1 MTQFLK
7 NNPHT
12 YFVCRSTCSTLLT
25 EEYWRCPPQLTWPPS
40 LSMTGLTFPSA
51 QKKIVWSKRRTLKFS
66 INIFSEDRVDRSVS
80 TMSPQCYTHW
90 QTDQAV
96 SRETV
101 LWQFAPHN
109 DFFLFFFLSRET
121 QTFIKLD
128 YVNQQQKSTETET
141 HWWRQ
146 RDRDGTTCSYTTL
159 HQTVF
164 PINFQSWFYLN
175 VHFPGLWQMIS
186 KRSTAAVIALLI
198 NFRMKTSAVIK
209 FKQQVVKPSFST
221 FCKLK
226 LG

>member
-7 NNPHT
+7 TNPQT
-12 YFVCRSTCSTLLT
+12 YFVCRSTCRQNPVCSHGGTLTASSSAELLSDLLP
-25 EEYWRCPPQLTWPPS
+25 CPWLDS
-40 LSMTGLTFPSA
+40 HLLLHR
-51 QKKIVWSKRRTLKFS
+51 KKLVWSKCRTWKFS

-80 TMSPQCYTHW
+80 TTSPQCYTHR
-90 QTDQAV
+90 QTDRAV

-164 PINFQSWFYLN
+164 PINFQSRFYLH
-175 VHFPGLWQMIS
+175 VHFTGLWQMIS

-209 FKQQVVKPSFST
+209 FKQLDV
-221 FCKLK
+221 
-226 LG
+226 